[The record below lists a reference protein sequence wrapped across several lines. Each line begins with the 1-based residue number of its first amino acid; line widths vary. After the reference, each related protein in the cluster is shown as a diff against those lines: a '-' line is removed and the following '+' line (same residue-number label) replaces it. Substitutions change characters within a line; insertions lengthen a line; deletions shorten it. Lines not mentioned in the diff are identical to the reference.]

1 MSGPKMTSESLPFPQ
16 AEQDL
21 VLVYREDQVQ
31 RAPTPDNRQL
41 IVRGRCAAKGFEPAR
56 FGERRQDTLVAG
68 HL

>member
-1 MSGPKMTSESLPFPQ
+1 MSGSKMTSESLPSRRRSKTWS
-16 AEQDL
+16 
-21 VLVYREDQVQ
+21 LVYREDQVQ